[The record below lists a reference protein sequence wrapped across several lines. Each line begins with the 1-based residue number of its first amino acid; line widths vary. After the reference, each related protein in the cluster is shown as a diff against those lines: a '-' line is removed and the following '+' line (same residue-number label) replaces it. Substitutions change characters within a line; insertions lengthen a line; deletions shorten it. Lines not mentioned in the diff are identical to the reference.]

1 MKLNVKLI
9 MSSVLLLPSILT
21 CLDILVMW
29 TFGTYFLAGFEIRNT
44 TDETIRI
51 TPYSESYGESNY
63 VQLPLYFS
71 RYPFL
76 ISSWRIA
83 DFEIEP
89 KDSKWFLYN
98 NDDAYLEGIIIEL
111 KGGEYLDMPA
121 VYEDGREFIEIENLS
136 ELKGATPKLI
146 ALTKDG
152 ISWRIVWVNILL
164 LIGLLNIP
172 YFIYLVRKKR
182 EQGRRIAD

>member
-9 MSSVLLLPSILT
+9 ISSVLLLPSILT

-29 TFGTYFLAGFEIRNT
+29 TFGTYFLAGFEIRNS

-51 TPYSESYGESNY
+51 TPYSEGYGESNY

-83 DFEIEP
+83 DFEMEP
-89 KDSKWFLYN
+89 KDSKWFLYDD
-98 NDDAYLEGIIIEL
+98 DDAYLEGIIIERQD
-111 KGGEYLDMPA
+111 GEYLDMPA
-121 VYEDGREFIEIENLS
+121 VYEDGRNYIEIENIS
-136 ELKGATPKLI
+136 ELNGATPELI
-146 ALTKDG
+146 TLTQEG
-152 ISWRIVWVNILL
+152 IFWRIVWINIVL

-172 YFIYLVRKKR
+172 YFVYLVRKKR
-182 EQGRRIAD
+182 KQRRSKAD